1 MLRISSDVDHRSFLG
16 GLKFW
21 GGVRKFGKYF
31 CGWLDLSRDF

>member
-21 GGVRKFGKYF
+21 GGSENLASIFVDG
-31 CGWLDLSRDF
+31 LI